1 MIRLPRYA
9 VQGGTAV
16 VTGAAGGIGEA
27 LATELA
33 ARGSHLV
40 LLDRDADRLAGVASS
55 LRRAHPTLQ
64 VRTHVVDL
72 ADAAATARAADA
84 VLAASP
90 RVTLLVDNAGVALLG
105 RFDQVG
111 LEEFW
116 WVVEVNL
123 RATVQ
128 LTHALL
134 PALRASPGSHVVTV
148 SSVFGLVA
156 PSGQVAYATS
166 KAGVR
171 AFTSTL
177 RAELAPL
184 GVGVTVVHPGGVATR
199 IARDARPGGGVDA
212 DEVRADGEVFT
223 RLLPTPP
230 PVAARAV
237 VDGVERRRPR
247 VLVGSGARLFD
258 VVARLL
264 PGRGSTVVT
273 ALQAVQVR
281 RVRRALRAGSRQR

>member
-128 LTHALL
+128 LTH
-134 PALRASPGSHVVTV
+134 GCC
-148 SSVFGLVA
+148 
-156 PSGQVAYATS
+156 
-166 KAGVR
+166 
-171 AFTSTL
+171 
-177 RAELAPL
+177 
-184 GVGVTVVHPGGVATR
+184 
-199 IARDARPGGGVDA
+199 
-212 DEVRADGEVFT
+212 
-223 RLLPTPP
+223 
-230 PVAARAV
+230 
-237 VDGVERRRPR
+237 RRCGRPR
-247 VLVGSGARLFD
+247 AR
-258 VVARLL
+258 
-264 PGRGSTVVT
+264 TW
-273 ALQAVQVR
+273 
-281 RVRRALRAGSRQR
+281 

>member
-90 RVTLLVDNAGVALLG
+90 RVTLLS
-105 RFDQVG
+105 
-111 LEEFW
+111 
-116 WVVEVNL
+116 
-123 RATVQ
+123 T
-128 LTHALL
+128 T
-134 PALRASPGSHVVTV
+134 PAWR
-148 SSVFGLVA
+148 SS
-156 PSGQVAYATS
+156 
-166 KAGVR
+166 
-171 AFTSTL
+171 
-177 RAELAPL
+177 
-184 GVGVTVVHPGGVATR
+184 
-199 IARDARPGGGVDA
+199 
-212 DEVRADGEVFT
+212 
-223 RLLPTPP
+223 
-230 PVAARAV
+230 
-237 VDGVERRRPR
+237 
-247 VLVGSGARLFD
+247 
-258 VVARLL
+258 
-264 PGRGSTVVT
+264 
-273 ALQAVQVR
+273 
-281 RVRRALRAGSRQR
+281 AGSIRWASRSSGGSWR